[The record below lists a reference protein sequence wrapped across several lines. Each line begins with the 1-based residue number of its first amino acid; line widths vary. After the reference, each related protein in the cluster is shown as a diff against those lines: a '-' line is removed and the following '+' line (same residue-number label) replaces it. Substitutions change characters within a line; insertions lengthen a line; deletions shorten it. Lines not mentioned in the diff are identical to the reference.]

1 MVACVHVAR
10 ILPGKREE
18 FVRQLK
24 EGFEAGREGLRAL
37 GFTRVVS
44 FTTPEASA
52 GGEALLVTVYEAD
65 DPSVVERFY
74 SLQPVIEQ
82 ERRAHGVL
90 VAPHD
95 HDAVPNNVAF
105 VDIDLRTP

>member
-10 ILPGKREE
+10 ILPGKRDE

-24 EGFEAGREGLRAL
+24 EGFETGREALRAF
-37 GFTRVVS
+37 GFTRIVS

-74 SLQPVIEQ
+74 TLEPVIEQ
-82 ERRAHGVL
+82 ERRAHGSL
-90 VAPHD
+90 VVPHD
-95 HDAVPNNVAF
+95 HDAVPKNVAF
-105 VDIDLRTP
+105 VDIDLR

>member
-18 FVRQLK
+18 FARQLK
-24 EGFEAGREGLRAL
+24 EGFEAGREALHAL
-37 GFTRVVS
+37 GFTRVMS
-44 FTTPEASA
+44 FTTPEVSA
-52 GGEALLVTVYEAD
+52 DGEALLVTVYEAD

-74 SLQPVIEQ
+74 QLEPVIEQ

-90 VAPHD
+90 VAPHG
-95 HDAVPNNVAF
+95 HEAVPKNVAF
-105 VDIDLRTP
+105 VDIDLRT